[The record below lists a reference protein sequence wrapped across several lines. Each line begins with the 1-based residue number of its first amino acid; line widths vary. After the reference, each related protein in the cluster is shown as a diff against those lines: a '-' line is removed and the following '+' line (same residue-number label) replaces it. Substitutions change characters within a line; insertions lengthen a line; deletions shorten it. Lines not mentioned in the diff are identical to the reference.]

1 MKRRIANKVV
11 KALGTRESGHKM
23 STIVK
28 SVIVTRRSNP
38 ISTFLYHTA
47 LSNHLY
53 VVHGQFTSN
62 EELAT

>member
-1 MKRRIANKVV
+1 
-11 KALGTRESGHKM
+11 M